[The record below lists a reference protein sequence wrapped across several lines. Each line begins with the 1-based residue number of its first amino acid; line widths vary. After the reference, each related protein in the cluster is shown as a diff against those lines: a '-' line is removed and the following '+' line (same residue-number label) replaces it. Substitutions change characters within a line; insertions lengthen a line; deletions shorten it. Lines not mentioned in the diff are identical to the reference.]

1 MPSRVRIVMAG
12 KDVSGKDRGQLK
24 VRVWR
29 GEGRVAKA
37 WASSASCA
45 VTISS
50 FARLVLLSCLYRL
63 ALFSAQFHFDLSRAY
78 PRQSR
83 LFTQHSSIDA
93 IEGCDTMA
101 GQADISSILAALGT
115 SC

>member
-1 MPSRVRIVMAG
+1 MGDNRHKELYRGVFIMPSRVRILMVG

-50 FARLVLLSCLYRL
+50 FARLVLLSHLYPL
-63 ALFSAQFHFDLSRAY
+63 ALFSAQSHLGLSRAY
-78 PRQSR
+78 P
-83 LFTQHSSIDA
+83 
-93 IEGCDTMA
+93 
-101 GQADISSILAALGT
+101 
-115 SC
+115 